1 MPLTGPRIRAGGPV
15 QEFHCVLRI
24 PRARAR
30 AAPCRRGPGLHR
42 AHARPGRGDPLVL
55 EGRDVLAGAQTGTGK
70 TAAFVLPILQRL
82 QASTPGAPTATP
94 AEAPAVDPR
103 DRRPQRDR
111 RDAGRPAVR
120 CLILTPTRELA
131 IQVEESVRTYSAQ
144 RPIRSTVIYGG
155 VGFDGQLRALRA
167 GPAIVVAT
175 PGRLL
180 DHVGQGTIDLSRVEV
195 LVLDEADR
203 MLDMGF
209 IRDIRKIIG
218 LLPPRRQNLLF
229 SATFSDDIRRLADGI
244 LDRPAQVQVTPRNTT
259 VELVRQVV
267 LPVDRERKR
276 ELLTQLITSGRID
289 QALVFTRT
297 KHGASRL
304 AEQLERDGI
313 PAAAIHGNKSQPQRN
328 RALADF
334 KSGRVAI
341 LVATD
346 LAARGIDIDAL
357 PHVVNYEL
365 PMAPEDYLHRIGR
378 TARAGMDGDAV
389 SLVCVDESKLLWQI
403 EALLRTK
410 IAVEVIEGFAPD
422 RSIRPQPILLRS
434 AGGAPGRSSQPGRG
448 GPGRGGAGRGGF
460 APARRPDQR
469 PAQRPAYPAAPG
481 QFQANVS
488 PRGGQAHPAG
498 PRPGHPAAGP
508 RQGHA
513 APAPRQGHPAAGP
526 RQPYPQTGPR
536 QPYSAGPR
544 AGHQGSGGPRGG
556 QPRRPGQ
563 SIGAFNPSA
572 GRPAGRPGRPGRP
585 NYPGSGPRPFN
596 ALPGERLAR
605 HGAQRPD
612 GHGGRRPDD
621 RDR

>member
-1 MPLTGPRIRAGGPV
+1 MSFESLGLAPELLRAVAGQGYTEPTAV
-15 QEFHCVLRI
+15 QAEAI
-24 PRARAR
+24 
-30 AAPCRRGPGLHR
+30 
-42 AHARPGRGDPLVL
+42 PLVL
-55 EGRDVLAGAQTGTGK
+55 DGRDVLAGAQTGTGK

-82 QASTPGAPTATP
+82 HGSAPGGLNGT
-94 AEAPAVDPR
+94 EAADTPAVDPR
-103 DRRPQRDR
+103 DRR
-111 RDAGRPAVR
+111 AGRAPVR

-131 IQVEESVRTYSAQ
+131 IQVEESVRTYGGQ

-155 VGFDGQLRALRA
+155 VGFEGQLRALRA
-167 GPAIVVAT
+167 GPGIVVAT

-180 DHVGQGTIDLSRVEV
+180 DHVGQGTIDLSRVEI

-209 IRDIRKIIG
+209 IRDIRRIIG

-229 SATFSDDIRRLADGI
+229 SATFSEDIRRLADGI

-267 LPVDRERKR
+267 HPVDRERKR
-276 ELLTQLITSGRID
+276 ELLTELITSGRID

-304 AEQLERDGI
+304 AEQLDRDGI

-389 SLVCVDESKLLWQI
+389 SLVCIDESKLLWQI
-403 EALLRTK
+403 ESLLRMK
-410 IAVEVIEGFAPD
+410 IPVEVVEGFAPD

-434 AGGAPGRSSQPGRG
+434 AGGAAGRSSQPSR
-448 GPGRGGAGRGGF
+448 RGAGRGGF
-460 APARRPDQR
+460 APAARRPDQR
-469 PAQRPAYPAAPG
+469 PPQRPGYPSAPG
-481 QFQANVS
+481 QFQAHPAAG
-488 PRGGQAHPAG
+488 PRGGQAHPAAG
-498 PRPGHPAAGP
+498 PRGGQPYPAAGSRPAHPAAGP
-508 RQGHA
+508 RQGH
-513 APAPRQGHPAAGP
+513 PGAGP
-526 RQPYPQTGPR
+526 RQPYPA
-536 QPYSAGPR
+536 AGPR
-544 AGHQGSGGPRGG
+544 GGHPASGGPRGG

-563 SIGAFNPSA
+563 SIGAFNP
-572 GRPAGRPGRPGRP
+572 PAGRPGGRPGRSGRP
-585 NYPGSGPRPFN
+585 GHPGSGPRPLN
-596 ALPGERLAR
+596 SLPGERLAR
-605 HGAQRPD
+605 HGSQRPD
-612 GHGGRRPDD
+612 GPGGRRPDD
-621 RDR
+621 RGR